1 MPVITI
7 RGQYGSEAPQ
17 IGELIARKL
26 GIDYVDQ
33 KIIADV
39 AERLRTSSQRIAEK
53 EMPPSTLLGR
63 IAEAIRSNYVFDSGY
78 LDMYLPFVEM
88 PLDDKNYLAGLTHVI
103 TEMAKCQAI
112 VIRGR
117 GGQFILKDFP
127 GAFHILVVAP
137 IEPRV
142 TRVMADLKIDEK
154 AAREEIKRIDSSLRE
169 FMKRY
174 FHAVIDDPVH
184 YDLVLNTAHF
194 SIEAA
199 AQIALGALPL
209 KQ

>member
-7 RGQYGSEAPQ
+7 RGQYGSEAAQ
-17 IGELIARKL
+17 IGEGIAKEL

-33 KIIADV
+33 KIIAEV
-39 AERLRTSSQRIAEK
+39 AKRLRTTSQRIAEK

-78 LDMYLPFVEM
+78 LDMYLPLVDM
-88 PLDDKNYLAGLTHVI
+88 PLDDKNYLAGLTHEI

-137 IEPRV
+137 LEKRAR
-142 TRVMADLKIDEK
+142 RVMTETGLDEK
-154 AAREEIKRIDSSLRE
+154 AAREEIKHHDNSLRE
-169 FMKRY
+169 FFRRY
-174 FHAVIDDPVH
+174 FQAETDEPVH
-184 YDLVLNTAHF
+184 YDLVINTAHF

-199 AQIALGALPL
+199 VQIVLHALRL